1 MDIKIDPEFRD
12 VIPPLSAEEYA
23 GLEAN
28 IIADGCMNA
37 LVLWGEI
44 LVDGHNRYRICT
56 EHNIPFE
63 TVQKDFDSR
72 EDVIIWI
79 CKNQSGRRNLTP
91 EQLSY
96 LRGKRYEMEK
106 RQRGGDRKSSN
117 QNDYLIMQT
126 RSAIAKECGVGDA
139 TIQRDEKFSKAVDAL
154 SALSPAV
161 KPYIL
166 SGKAGPKSDVIK
178 AANATDEQKR
188 EILSRVEDGQTFR
201 EAVRE
206 AFSPPEDDEPPFEP
220 DEREDEE
227 PEKVISI
234 KEAIAQLKSSDYT
247 EAKYTPEM
255 VISELQAFA
264 QDFLCNVSR
273 YAHDALYTEVYPTMT
288 DQQTEIIL
296 ESLTDMHDAIREIKN
311 AMKRRKKRS
320 GA

>member
-28 IIADGCMNA
+28 ILADGCMNA

-56 EHNIPFE
+56 EHNIPFK

-106 RQRGGDRKSSN
+106 RQRGRPEKMH
-117 QNDYLIMQT
+117 QNDVFIGTTSEALSKDY
-126 RSAIAKECGVGDA
+126 GVGKA
-139 TIQRDEKFSKAVDAL
+139 TIERDGRFSKAVDTL

-273 YAHDALYTEVYPTMT
+273 YAHDELYTEVYPTMT

-311 AMKRRKKRS
+311 AMKRRKKRN